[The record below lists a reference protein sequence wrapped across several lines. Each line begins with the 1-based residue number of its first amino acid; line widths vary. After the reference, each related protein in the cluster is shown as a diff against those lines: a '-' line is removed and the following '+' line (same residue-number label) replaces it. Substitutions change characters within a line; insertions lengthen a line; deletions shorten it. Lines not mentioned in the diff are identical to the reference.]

1 MIKLH
6 NVIKTYKNKLVL
18 DIKEFNFKQGKS
30 YLLVGSNGSGKSTL
44 IKCILNLNKCTSGE
58 IILNSINIGYIPEK
72 IYFPEFLSINS
83 FLNSILSLYNI
94 DIDNNMIDYYCSL
107 FSIDKNLKINNLSKG
122 MKQKVLIIQSLIHD
136 SNLFIFDEPLNGL
149 DSKSQ
154 KVFLDIVEMLKVKN
168 NTIIIATH
176 YPLFYG
182 KKFDYNI
189 KIENNGIT
197 YENS

>member
-18 DIKEFNFKQGKS
+18 DIKEFNFKLGKS

-83 FLNSILSLYNI
+83 F
-94 DIDNNMIDYYCSL
+94 
-107 FSIDKNLKINNLSKG
+107 
-122 MKQKVLIIQSLIHD
+122 SLIYC
-136 SNLFIFDEPLNGL
+136 LI
-149 DSKSQ
+149 
-154 KVFLDIVEMLKVKN
+154 
-168 NTIIIATH
+168 
-176 YPLFYG
+176 
-182 KKFDYNI
+182 
-189 KIENNGIT
+189 
-197 YENS
+197 